1 MRRFIGPGLGLLLG
15 GVVAVPAAAQR
26 SSDLPAVVLEEPRPN
41 PVLPAALVPFVIASD
56 VCRRGH
62 TPRVALRVYNVF
74 AQPVASLRLRD
85 RRSAVVLDSIPLR
98 CGQYVGLWDGTV
110 AGGTRAASPGIYYVS
125 LSVDERRAT
134 KKIIITPP

>member
-15 GVVAVPAAAQR
+15 GVVALPAAAQR
-26 SSDLPAVVLEEPRPN
+26 SSDLPAFVLEEPRPN

-74 AQPVASLRLRD
+74 VQPVASLRLRD
-85 RRSAVVLDSIPLR
+85 RRNAVVLDSIPLR

-110 AGGTRAASPGIYYVS
+110 AGGTRAASPGIYYLR
-125 LSVDERRAT
+125 LSVDERSTA

>member
-1 MRRFIGPGLGLLLG
+1 MRRFLGPGLGLVLG
-15 GVVAVPAAAQR
+15 AAVAVPAAAQR
-26 SSDLPAVVLEEPRPN
+26 SSDVPAVALEEPRPN

-85 RRSAVVLDSIPLR
+85 RRPAAVLDSIPLR

-110 AGGTRAASPGIYYVS
+110 AGGTRAASPGVYYLR
-125 LSVDERRAT
+125 LSVDERSTSR
-134 KKIIITPP
+134 KVIITPP